1 VVGEGVAVARRPF
14 RQAEARIV
22 DRHTAEPVAQSLSF
36 VPTKSRATSEVSTR
50 KAGRSAASSST
61 IRAATSCGV
70 SALAKA
76 PALLAAE
83 EPAPMRPIADRL
95 HAEPSD
101 VTTIVDR
108 LESRGLAERG
118 PDPGD
123 RRVKRVAATEAGRT
137 VAVDLRTR
145 MPFAA
150 APLARLT
157 AQQRETLREL
167 LQLVLDT

>member
-1 VVGEGVAVARRPF
+1 MSHAPDELTRQIVGLFAAINRRYS
-14 RQAEARIV
+14 QESEA
-22 DRHTAEPVAQSLSF
+22 
-36 VPTKSRATSEVSTR
+36 
-50 KAGRSAASSST
+50 
-61 IRAATSCGV
+61 AATAHG
-70 SALAKA
+70 LTPLQAK
-76 PALLAAE
+76 ALLAAE
-83 EPAPMRPIADRL
+83 EPAPMRHIADRL
-95 HAEPSD
+95 HAEPSN

-108 LESRGLAERG
+108 LESRGLAERS
-118 PDPGD
+118 PDPDD

>member
-1 VVGEGVAVARRPF
+1 MSHAPDELTRQIVGLFAAINRRYS
-14 RQAEARIV
+14 QESEA
-22 DRHTAEPVAQSLSF
+22 
-36 VPTKSRATSEVSTR
+36 
-50 KAGRSAASSST
+50 
-61 IRAATSCGV
+61 AATAHG
-70 SALAKA
+70 LTPLQAK
-76 PALLAAE
+76 ALLAAE
-83 EPAPMRPIADRL
+83 EPAPMRHIADQL
-95 HAEPSD
+95 HAEPSN

-108 LESRGLAERG
+108 LESRGLAERS
-118 PDPGD
+118 PDPDD